1 MLDIAG
7 FRDKLTNLADV
18 EWIIVPLG
26 FGLRVNDVRV
36 LPSLSKVRIP
46 SSPSSLEVGWP
57 PYLRESTVVPEV
69 ALMREAVADEAKFA
83 LLDVLL
89 DRIES
94 LLLRDLRV

>member
-1 MLDIAG
+1 
-7 FRDKLTNLADV
+7 
-18 EWIIVPLG
+18 
-26 FGLRVNDVRV
+26 VNDVRV

-46 SSPSSLEVGWP
+46 SSPGRLEFGRP

-69 ALMREAVADEAKFA
+69 TLVREAIADEAKLA

-89 DRIES
+89 DGVEL